1 MFCGMPTIISER
13 ISDAVLNPSGA
24 LVHSSGSK
32 DALQRVPPASPV
44 PVQRLAP
51 TLLGIGGV
59 HHRAHLILLKGGA
72 GGKMTNLVKQEPSL
86 SYIIRHPRR
95 RVTALQD
102 TLTQRA
108 NVAIQKGN
116 LCKTDPKSSGV

>member
-1 MFCGMPTIISER
+1 MPTIISER